1 MYIAMMGGSGLTHAT
16 SVAILNAN
24 YIASRLQPH
33 YPVLYTG
40 SEGRVAHECILDIR
54 PLKAMPPASRR
65 PTLPSA

>member
-1 MYIAMMGGSGLTHAT
+1 MAT
-16 SVAILNAN
+16 EVAILNAN

-54 PLKAMPPASRR
+54 PLKAATGSLK
-65 PTLPSA
+65 PTSPSA